1 MSNLNDLPRPPSA
14 DALDEALHTLGN
26 HKHVW
31 ARTSAA
37 ARVDMLKR
45 MKETLMPQARAWVT
59 TAADRKG
66 TPAGSPLVGE
76 EWLAGPYAC
85 MSALNLY
92 IETLGAQPGK
102 SYLSKLAQRSLP
114 GGQLAVKVFPHTL
127 METLLAGGVSAEVW
141 MEPGVTAANLASHT
155 AQAYSQPDV
164 SRSGKVALVLGAGN
178 VAAIA
183 PLDVLHKLLVE
194 HEVCI
199 VKLNP
204 VNDYMLPFFS
214 AMLQPAIDLG
224 VVRIFKGGADVGEYL
239 SNHPLVE
246 TIHITGSEAVHDAI
260 VWGVGEEARQRKA
273 AHTPRNTRPI
283 HSELGAITP
292 TIVVPGPWSEA
303 DLQFQAE
310 ALVTQ
315 KLQNSGFNC
324 AASQVMLLSSGWSQA
339 PRFEQLVKQVLRDAP
354 QRLAYYPG
362 AAERVRDV
370 RQRYPQAEVV
380 SDAKAM
386 GERVFVP
393 LDASPSDRH
402 FFDHE
407 VFGAAL
413 GRVLLEPAD
422 AEAFLRAAIQYANTQ
437 LRGTLSANIII
448 HPRTLQA
455 LGGKFDALLQNL
467 KYGAIGVNVWAA
479 YSFLLGTATWGA
491 FPGHTLE
498 DVQSGRGIV
507 HNAFMFDRP
516 QRTVVRGP
524 FRAFPKPPWFVT
536 HRKADQ
542 LGPKLTEMEY
552 RPSFLK
558 LSGIMMAAIVG

>member
-14 DALDEALHTLGN
+14 DALDDALHTLGN
-26 HKHVW
+26 NKHMW
-31 ARTSAA
+31 ARTGVA
-37 ARVDMLKR
+37 ARVAMLKR
-45 MKETLMPQARAWVT
+45 MKETLMPQARAWAL
-59 TAADRKG
+59 TAADKKG
-66 TPAGSPLVGE
+66 IPAGSPLVGE

-102 SYLSKLAQRSLP
+102 AYLRKLAQHTLP

-127 METLLAGGVSAEVW
+127 MERLLAGGVSAEVW
-141 MEPGVTAANLASHT
+141 MEPGVTAANLAAHT
-155 AQAYSQPDV
+155 AQAYNQPEA
-164 SRSGKVALVLGAGN
+164 SRAGKVALVLGAGN

-183 PLDVLHKLLVE
+183 PLDVLYKLLVQ

-224 VVRIFKGGADVGEYL
+224 VVRIFKGGADVGAYL
-239 SNHPLVE
+239 AGHPLVE

-260 VWGVGEEARQRKA
+260 VWGVGEGARQRKA
-273 AHTPRNTRPI
+273 SGTPRNTRPI

-324 AASQVMLLSSGWSQA
+324 AASQVMLLSSGWDLA
-339 PRFEQLVKQVLRDAP
+339 PRFEQRVKQVMRDAP
-354 QRLAYYPG
+354 QRLPYYPG
-362 AAERVRDV
+362 AAARVQDIR
-370 RQRYPQAEVV
+370 RRYPQAERV
-380 SDAKAM
+380 SNADAIS
-386 GERVFVP
+386 ERVFVA
-393 LDASPSDRH
+393 LEADPSDRH

-413 GRVLLEPAD
+413 GRVLLEPSEP
-422 AEAFLRAAIQYANTQ
+422 EAFLRAAISYANTQ

-448 HPRTLQA
+448 HPNTLQA
-455 LGGKFDALLQNL
+455 MGGRFEALLLDL

-479 YSFLLGTATWGA
+479 YSFLLGSATWGA
-491 FPGHTLE
+491 FPGHTLD
-498 DVQSGRGIV
+498 DVQSGRGVV

-552 RPSFLK
+552 RPSFWK
-558 LSGIMMAAIVG
+558 LPGIMIAALGG